1 MSFKN
6 ILLAFL
12 CLVSV
17 NIFAQSTTFKGKV
30 FDSETKE
37 PIVGAT
43 VQLTS
48 NPQLGSISN
57 SEGLFTIIALSGSFR
72 I

>member
-37 PIVGAT
+37 PIVGAM
-43 VQLTS
+43 VQLLS
-48 NPQLGSISN
+48 NPQM
-57 SEGLFTIIALSGSFR
+57 
-72 I
+72 